1 MNKKVKNF
9 IMHEISTGVG
19 DLLFVKNDD
28 GSVFLLNKYTIKPLK
43 NGYFKL
49 TMTTRDH
56 VYFFSSMKNAVTW
69 CIYDKKMKYAGAA
82 RIRELDMLLT
92 SLATSM
98 EIHKKLIFKTED
110 KQSKLI
116 YTAKLNEEQMK
127 KRTLQKEMDSY
138 VNMSK
143 YWQTKKFIENQR

>member
-1 MNKKVKNF
+1 MR
-9 IMHEISTGVG
+9 EISTGVD
-19 DLLFVKNDD
+19 DLLFVKNED

-49 TMTTRDH
+49 TMDTRDH
-56 VYFFSSMKNAVTW
+56 IHYFSSMKNAVTW
-69 CIYDKKMKYAGAA
+69 CIHDKKMKYSAAA
-82 RIRELDMLLT
+82 RIKELDMLIT
-92 SLATSM
+92 SLSTSM

-127 KRTLQKEMDSY
+127 KRTLQQEMDAY
-138 VNMSK
+138 VNMSR